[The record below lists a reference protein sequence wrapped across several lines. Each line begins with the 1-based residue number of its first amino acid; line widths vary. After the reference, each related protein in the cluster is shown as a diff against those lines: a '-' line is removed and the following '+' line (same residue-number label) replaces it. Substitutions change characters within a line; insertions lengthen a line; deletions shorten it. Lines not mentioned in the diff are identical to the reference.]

1 MNYEYPAP
9 IYRLYQAQKL
19 VALIVA
25 RAEEEIIH
33 QKSTATGK
41 TGKLFSIED
50 FFQPVTCGT
59 VLYL

>member
-9 IYRLYQAQKL
+9 TYRLYQAQKL

-33 QKSTATGK
+33 HKSTATGK
-41 TGKLFSIED
+41 NRQIIFN
-50 FFQPVTCGT
+50 
-59 VLYL
+59 